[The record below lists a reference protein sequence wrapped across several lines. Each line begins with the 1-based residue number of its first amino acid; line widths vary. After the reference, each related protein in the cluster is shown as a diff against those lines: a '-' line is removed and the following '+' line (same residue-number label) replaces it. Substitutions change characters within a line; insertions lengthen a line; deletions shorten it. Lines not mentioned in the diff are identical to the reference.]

1 MLTPLTGADIRDSSG
16 DQWRYMVQINEEDVN
31 FDLSPELE
39 KQRLR
44 HIEMKEKLHDRGL
57 VVVSGVHLKKI

>member
-1 MLTPLTGADIRDSSG
+1 
-16 DQWRYMVQINEEDVN
+16 MVQINEEDVN